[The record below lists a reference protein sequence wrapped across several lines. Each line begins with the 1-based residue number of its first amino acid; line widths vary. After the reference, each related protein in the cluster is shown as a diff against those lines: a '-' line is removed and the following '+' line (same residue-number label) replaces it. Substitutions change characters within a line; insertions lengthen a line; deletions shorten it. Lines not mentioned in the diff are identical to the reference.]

1 MIAIVKYNAG
11 NILSVSYAL
20 DRLGYKNIIT
30 DDPEIIQRSEKVILP
45 GVGEAH
51 TSMQYLRDKE
61 LDKTLL
67 SLTQPTL
74 GICLGMHLMCSFS
87 EEGHTTCMKVFP
99 NKEHSLILD
108 SGALAL
114 IDANQGFGQIMGEKS
129 VQEGTNRAKNH
140 GIALIGLK
148 NSGHLGR
155 IGDWSELAADKNCVS
170 LHFVNVRGSLL
181 VAPYGGSDRRGST
194 SPLSIGIPVKGKEH
208 VILDMATSTVAE
220 GKALVAQKGGKKLP
234 MSALIDNLGNLTN
247 NTEALYGKIG
257 PDDVPNPDKGD
268 GAITAFG
275 MHKGSGINFMMEI
288 LGGALTSND
297 TCAIDHK
304 NIRPFANGML
314 SIYIDVEKFVDVD
327 YFSKEV
333 QDYSNFVRSSPPAEG
348 VEKVMIPG
356 DNEKNI
362 YNDRMQNGIPIAQE
376 AWNLITLRAKSL
388 GVDDLNRF
396 QNAIL

>member
-1 MIAIVKYNAG
+1 MDNQFRVNVRVAEILISEIFKKKGCIKEEANLISKRLCLSNLKGHDRHGIVRVPRYCDWVDQG
-11 NILSVSYAL
+11 
-20 DRLGYKNIIT
+20 
-30 DDPEIIQRSEKVILP
+30 
-45 GVGEAH
+45 
-51 TSMQYLRDKE
+51 
-61 LDKTLL
+61 
-67 SLTQPTL
+67 
-74 GICLGMHLMCSFS
+74 
-87 EEGHTTCMKVFP
+87 KVFP
-99 NKEHSLILD
+99 NKQHSLILD

-257 PDDVPNPDKGD
+257 PNDVPNPDKGD

-275 MHKGSGINFMMEI
+275 SIRVQVLI
-288 LGGALTSND
+288 L
-297 TCAIDHK
+297 
-304 NIRPFANGML
+304 
-314 SIYIDVEKFVDVD
+314 
-327 YFSKEV
+327 
-333 QDYSNFVRSSPPAEG
+333 
-348 VEKVMIPG
+348 
-356 DNEKNI
+356 
-362 YNDRMQNGIPIAQE
+362 
-376 AWNLITLRAKSL
+376 
-388 GVDDLNRF
+388 
-396 QNAIL
+396 